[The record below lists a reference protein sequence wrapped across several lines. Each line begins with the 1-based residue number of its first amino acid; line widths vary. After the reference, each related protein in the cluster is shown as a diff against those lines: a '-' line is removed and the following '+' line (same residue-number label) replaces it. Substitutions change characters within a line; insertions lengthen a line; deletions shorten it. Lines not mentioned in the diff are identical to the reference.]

1 VVSGQYNDTG
11 LFITHHSPLT
21 TMQTYEIGAMA
32 NNLERDRL
40 RAFAAAAAHGFRVVH
55 TSALR
60 EAWLTGPE
68 RAAYVTAAR
77 SGGIRVATM
86 FVGFDG
92 QSYADRD
99 SIART
104 VGLVVPELRDRR
116 CRLALLYSDL
126 ARELEVDSLGMH
138 IGFIP
143 ETTDRPDYQGLVA
156 AVRTIV
162 DHCAHN
168 GQTFHIETGQ
178 ESADLLAQFI
188 NDVDR
193 ANLGVNFDPANFVLY
208 GTDEPL
214 AALERLGPWV
224 GGVHCKDGLQPRRP
238 GQLGTEVPIGQGE
251 VPFPA
256 LIRKLCELG
265 YRGPLI
271 IEREQGPSVVEDILA
286 ARKYLEGCLA
296 VGHDADRDK
305 PVSRSAS

>member
-1 VVSGQYNDTG
+1 
-11 LFITHHSPLT
+11 
-21 TMQTYEIGAMA
+21 MKTYEIGVMV
-32 NNLERDRL
+32 NNLEPDRL

-68 RAAYVTAAR
+68 RAAYVAAAR
-77 SGGIRVATM
+77 ASGVKIATM

-104 VGLVVPELRDRR
+104 VGLVIPALREHR

-143 ETTDRPDYQGLVA
+143 EEPGHPDYQGLVG

-162 DHCAHN
+162 DYCARHR
-168 GQTFHIETGQ
+168 QTFHIETGQ
-178 ESADLLAQFI
+178 ESADLLGRFI
-188 NDVDR
+188 TDVDR

-208 GTDEPL
+208 GSDDPL
-214 AALERLGPWV
+214 RALERLGPWV
-224 GGVHCKDGLQPRRP
+224 GGVHCKDGLGPRQP
-238 GQLGTEVPIGQGE
+238 GELGTEVPIGQGE
-251 VPFPA
+251 VPYPA
-256 LIRKLCELG
+256 LIGKLNEGG
-265 YRGPLI
+265 YTGPLI
-271 IEREQGPSVVEDILA
+271 IEREHGPTVEADILA
-286 ARKYLEGCLA
+286 ARKYLESCL
-296 VGHDADRDK
+296 V
-305 PVSRSAS
+305 